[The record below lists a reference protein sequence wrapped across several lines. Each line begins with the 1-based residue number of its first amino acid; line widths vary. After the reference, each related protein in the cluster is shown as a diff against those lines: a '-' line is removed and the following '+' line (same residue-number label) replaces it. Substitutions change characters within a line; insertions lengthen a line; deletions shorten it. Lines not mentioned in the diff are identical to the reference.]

1 MGRGGERVARVSH
14 TCSLEPLSRIQ
25 VAEGIHFGKPP
36 RMHCKDRARYTQ
48 RNDGYAL
55 RSHSYTRTRDGW
67 LLHTTLRT
75 RACRRTAS
83 LSLSLSLSLSYLL
96 PHSLLSWTH
105 HPPLPQPRVAS
116 LEDGETIHRTH
127 ARTHELIRIL
137 FATCT
142 TGAGA

>member
-1 MGRGGERVARVSH
+1 MAAPH
-14 TCSLEPLSRIQ
+14 DT
-25 VAEGIHFGKPP
+25 AYP
-36 RMHCKDRARYTQ
+36 RMPPHCF
-48 RNDGYAL
+48 
-55 RSHSYTRTRDGW
+55 
-67 LLHTTLRT
+67 
-75 RACRRTAS
+75 S
-83 LSLSLSLSLSYLL
+83 LSLSLSLSFIFITAL
-96 PHSLLSWTH
+96 PPSWTH